1 MRAEIQRF
9 LSTNGQEEQ
18 IGGEAR
24 MELER
29 MASQSP
35 FASDTFEAEESPSL
49 LSVSETA
56 LQRTETD
63 AHPAKTLAAV
73 EEQSTAE
80 EAKEIQEIEDNMA
93 FNALEFMKPLQDD
106 IERAIDTV
114 IPEVQAVKTPDS
126 ALSLSQVCSII
137 VSILLQA
144 DKGHAPFFLLSDLCF
159 FPPLQGSRS
168 ASPTPFKTCDF
179 GSLSPDGFGLLSPE
193 SPPCAL
199 PPARIQMGFCDTPS
213 QQDTKRSPAVDACL
227 KESNNTGS
235 VAPTP
240 SEIIGNQTPIVLYPA
255 TGPVNVPENTRQA
268 PKFDAVADQHQSAE
282 RSLAE
287 LQQSLDSM
295 ARNQASAAA
304 ATDPEEL
311 QRQGEL
317 AREERG
323 ERERQRGSTVMEC
336 AEWMMLRPHSCKRG
350 SSEPS
355 QASSWFSGLAQVSAA
370 SVITS
375 FLGGA
380 LGDRAPRLDHDEDQ
394 THEFSSLET
403 ALQTMSAERELQQL
417 SALQTK
423 AACANERAAGTW
435 SNSGQDN
442 EDAHE
447 VPNYAAE
454 YLKSFTDFLYHLEC
468 CVYTGL
474 PPPEVQPS
482 NGHEINS
489 RLTPEMLEFLK
500 ALDLCET
507 LSFWDEL
514 DQHLTSKRFLQR
526 ILVWRDLMQS
536 VGQAIEIFK
545 LALGRC
551 EQARVNKP
559 GEPIPFRLHLWF
571 IPGEDFFI
579 ITNPQTDLHVIFPQR

>member
-1 MRAEIQRF
+1 
-9 LSTNGQEEQ
+9 
-18 IGGEAR
+18 

-35 FASDTFEAEESPSL
+35 FASDTFEAEESLSL

-56 LQRTETD
+56 LQRAEAD
-63 AHPAKTLAAV
+63 AHAAKTLAAV
-73 EEQSTAE
+73 EEQSAAE

-93 FNALEFMKPLQDD
+93 FNALEFMKPLQDN
-106 IERAIDTV
+106 IELAIDTV
-114 IPEVQAVKTPDS
+114 IPEIKTVKTPDS

-137 VSILLQA
+137 VNNLLQA
-144 DKGHAPFFLLSDLCF
+144 DNGHAPFFLLSDLCF
-159 FPPLQGSRS
+159 FFPPQGSRS

-179 GSLSPDGFGLLSPE
+179 DSLSPDGFGSLSPE

-199 PPARIQMGFCDTPS
+199 PPARIRMGFCDAPS

-227 KESNNTGS
+227 KESNNKGP

-240 SEIIGNQTPIVLYPA
+240 SEIMQTPIVLYPA
-255 TGPVNVPENTRQA
+255 TGPVNVPENTRWA
-268 PKFDAVADQHQSAE
+268 TKFDAVADKHQSAE
-282 RSLAE
+282 RSQAQ

-295 ARNQASAAA
+295 ACNQASAAA
-304 ATDPEEL
+304 ATDLEEL

-336 AEWMMLRPHSCKRG
+336 AEWMMLRRHSCKKG
-350 SSEPS
+350 SSEPN

-380 LGDRAPRLDHDEDQ
+380 LGDRAPRRDHDEDK
-394 THEFSSLET
+394 THAFSSLDT

-423 AACANERAAGTW
+423 AACADEHAAGTW

-442 EDAHE
+442 EDARE

-454 YLKSFTDFLYHLEC
+454 YLKSFTDFVYHLEC

-526 ILVWRDLMQS
+526 ILVWRDLLQS
-536 VGQAIEIFK
+536 VSQAIEIFK

-559 GEPIPFRLHLWF
+559 GEPFPFSLHLF
-571 IPGEDFFI
+571 VLYLVKASSSSRAHRLIFMLSFLSAETDSRASPQ
-579 ITNPQTDLHVIFPQR
+579 NPS